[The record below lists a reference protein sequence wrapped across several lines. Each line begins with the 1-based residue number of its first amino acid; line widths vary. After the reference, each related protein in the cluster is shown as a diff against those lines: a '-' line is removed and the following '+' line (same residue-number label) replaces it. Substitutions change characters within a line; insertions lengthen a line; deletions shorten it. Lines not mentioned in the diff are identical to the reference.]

1 MASKPTL
8 CLVLKM
14 SSLNLAWQKFLVY
27 DCLP

>member
-14 SSLNLAWQKFLVY
+14 SSLNLAWLRF
-27 DCLP
+27 PA